1 MRVFCPVVESLVP
14 SMLGVGQPSK
24 RGPIA
29 GQLVGDHYPWLAP
42 RRCEHTP
49 QEPFGGVLI
58 APLLY
63 QDVQHYAMFVDVP
76 PQPMA
81 LSFDLQQ
88 HLVEMPLVTRAW
100 PSATRWP
107 AAETSTT
114 AGPNCRGRGVRKGSG
129 HRAARQA
136 PRSAPWADRCGI
148 GRPRGWRSGRSASPG
163 PQLTR
168 PGNARARR
176 ARLRPGGRPATPPTR
191 APPSSHGL

>member
-100 PSATRWP
+100 PSATQLEGVGRSGLGAP
-107 AAETSTT
+107 LANRLVADGHTPFGQELLYVAQAEREAEVEPDSVADDVGRIAMATIQ
-114 AGPNCRGRGVRKGSG
+114 RGVGLGRSG
-129 HRAARQA
+129 HY
-136 PRSAPWADRCGI
+136 PV
-148 GRPRGWRSGRSASPG
+148 
-163 PQLTR
+163 
-168 PGNARARR
+168 
-176 ARLRPGGRPATPPTR
+176 LRDV
-191 APPSSHGL
+191 SS